1 MIKEWNRENRFS
13 LFFIVLKF
21 MHFYIAANLLNSL
34 I

>member
-1 MIKEWNRENRFS
+1 MIKECNRENRFS

-21 MHFYIAANLLNSL
+21 MYFYIAANVLNSL